1 MCVSTFSRNSP
12 RPLNNFL
19 YCKVHSKSTHFSP
32 FPLLCPWGKPP
43 SPLTDHIPTASS
55 WSSSGSLPIRVTS
68 LKKQIRSDQIIPSI
82 KIFYLP
88 NELQGFPSDSAIK
101 NPACNAGDAGS
112 VPGSGRSPG
121 APTLQTCL
129 LLISQSLSKRAVS
142 GQPFENS
149 LLTPGIITQSVYLCL
164 VFVCLSHRTVS
175 SMKEEIKSIFPS
187 SFT

>member
-1 MCVSTFSRNSP
+1 MCVSTFSCNSP

-19 YCKVHSKSTHFSP
+19 YCKIHSKSTHFSP

-43 SPLTDHIPTASS
+43 SPLTDRIPTASS
-55 WSSSGSLPIRVTS
+55 RSSSGSLPIRVTS
-68 LKKQIRSDQIIPSI
+68 LKKQIRSDQIIPLI

-121 APTLQTCL
+121 GENGNPLQYSFLENPMDRGALQATVHGVTRVGHD
-129 LLISQSLSKRAVS
+129 IASKPP
-142 GQPFENS
+142 Q
-149 LLTPGIITQSVYLCL
+149 
-164 VFVCLSHRTVS
+164 
-175 SMKEEIKSIFPS
+175 
-187 SFT
+187 